1 MKIQPTTNLINNIM
15 TDIKHYS
22 DQELSLLFLND
33 EFLYRELMRAVRRN
47 DFTIVKELCDE
58 YFIYDEDQLEDLK
71 DTFNDELI
79 EYEQE

>member
-1 MKIQPTTNLINNIM
+1 MK
-15 TDIKHYS
+15 DISHYS
-22 DQELSLLFLND
+22 DQELSLMFLND

-58 YFIYDEDQLEDLK
+58 YFIYSEDQLEDLI

-79 EYEQE
+79 EYEQ

>member
-1 MKIQPTTNLINNIM
+1 M
-15 TDIKHYS
+15 TDITHYS
-22 DQELSLLFLND
+22 DQELSLMFLND

-58 YFIYDEDQLEDLK
+58 YFIYDEDQLEDLI

>member
-1 MKIQPTTNLINNIM
+1 MK
-15 TDIKHYS
+15 DITHYS
-22 DQELSLLFLND
+22 DQELSLMFLND
-33 EFLYRELMRAVRRN
+33 EFLYRELMRAIRRA

-58 YFIYDEDQLEDLK
+58 YFIYSEDQLEDLI

>member
-1 MKIQPTTNLINNIM
+1 M
-15 TDIKHYS
+15 TDIKHYA

-33 EFLYRELMRAVRRN
+33 EFLYTELMRAVRRA

-58 YFIYDEDQLEDLK
+58 YFIYTKDQLEDLA

-79 EYEQE
+79 EYEKE

>member
-1 MKIQPTTNLINNIM
+1 MQ
-15 TDIKHYS
+15 DIRHYS

-33 EFLYRELMRAVRRN
+33 EPLYKELMRAVRRN

-58 YFIYDEDQLEDLK
+58 YFIYTKDQLEDLA

-79 EYEQE
+79 EYEQ

>member
-1 MKIQPTTNLINNIM
+1 MQ
-15 TDIKHYS
+15 DIKHYS
-22 DQELSLLFLND
+22 DQELSLSFLND

>member
-1 MKIQPTTNLINNIM
+1 MTNII
-15 TDIKHYS
+15 HYS

-33 EFLYRELMRAVRRN
+33 EVLYKELMRAVRRT

-58 YFIYDEDQLEDLK
+58 LFIYTEDQLEDLA

-79 EYEQE
+79 EYEL

>member
-1 MKIQPTTNLINNIM
+1 MQ
-15 TDIKHYS
+15 DITHYS
-22 DQELSLLFLND
+22 DQELSLMFLNN
-33 EFLYRELMRAVRRN
+33 EVLYKELMRAVRRN

-58 YFIYDEDQLEDLK
+58 LFIYTKDQLDDLA

>member
-1 MKIQPTTNLINNIM
+1 M
-15 TDIKHYS
+15 TDIRHYS

-33 EFLYRELMRAVRRN
+33 EGLYKELMRAVRRT

-58 YFIYDEDQLEDLK
+58 LFIYTEDQLEDLA